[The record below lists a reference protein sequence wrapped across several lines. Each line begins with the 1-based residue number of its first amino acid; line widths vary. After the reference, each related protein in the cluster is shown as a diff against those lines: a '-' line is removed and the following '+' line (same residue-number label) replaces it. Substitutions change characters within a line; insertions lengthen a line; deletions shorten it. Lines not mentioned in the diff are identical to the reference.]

1 MIKIVVDAMGGDY
14 APQQQVLGSVAALNN
29 NKDLSL
35 ILCGDEAQINAV
47 LADCKYDKSR
57 LEIVH
62 TTEVID
68 MNDIPTKAVKAKKDS
83 STVVAFRLLK
93 EGKAD
98 GLVSSGSTG
107 AVLTAGVLIL
117 GRIKGV
123 SRPALCPIIPNHK
136 GGGTFLCDC
145 GANLECKPI
154 NLAHFAIMASAYA
167 QAAYGIENPKV
178 GLLNNGTEDH
188 KGLLLQQEAN
198 AMLKDMS
205 VINYAGNVEG
215 RDLMYGDIDVMV
227 CDGFTG
233 NIAMKAA
240 EGCGKSIS
248 TVMKREFKRNL
259 WTMLCAVLSGGVIK
273 VAFAVLDR
281 RGGGDRAHVTVA
293 AFGRKFKLLLYVDSG
308 NFLRDPLD
316 GKPVVLLS
324 RKAVSHL
331 PAFVRRSLE
340 TGCAEGEMRRRMRVI
355 PARSVGGERLLYGF
369 VPDSVTDEKGRR
381 LDVVVAMGDG
391 AGFGG
396 NDGLI
401 SSSAGV

>member
-29 NKDLSL
+29 NKDLHL

-123 SRPALCPIIPNHK
+123 SRPALCPIIPNHN

-145 GANLECKPI
+145 GANVECKPI

-167 QAAYGIENPKV
+167 QAAYGIEKPKV
-178 GLLNNGTEDH
+178 GLLNNGTEEH
-188 KGLLLQQEAN
+188 KGALLQQESN

-205 VINYAGNVEG
+205 VINYVGNVEG

-259 WTMLCAVLSGGVIK
+259 WTMLCAVLSGGVLKRIK
-273 VAFAVLDR
+273 KSMDYEKC
-281 RGGGDRAHVTVA
+281 GGAM
-293 AFGRKFKLLLYVDSG
+293 
-308 NFLRDPLD
+308 FL
-316 GKPVVLLS
+316 GLS
-324 RKAVSHL
+324 KAVVKGHGNSK
-331 PAFVRRSLE
+331 A
-340 TGCAEGEMRRRMRVI
+340 
-355 PARSVGGERLLYGF
+355 YGF
-369 VPDSVTDEKGRR
+369 SMCIEQAANAVRGNMVEKIK
-381 LDVVVAMGDG
+381 AMVDKTNE
-391 AGFGG
+391 AIAAAEAEKQASQTTEAS
-396 NDGLI
+396 NE
-401 SSSAGV
+401 ANGVQE